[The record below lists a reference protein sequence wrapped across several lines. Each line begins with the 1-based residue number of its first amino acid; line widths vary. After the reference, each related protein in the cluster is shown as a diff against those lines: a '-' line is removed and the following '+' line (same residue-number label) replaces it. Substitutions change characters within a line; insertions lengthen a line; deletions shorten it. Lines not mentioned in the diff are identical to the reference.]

1 MDAWIHFNEQVRNP
15 VWISCALK
23 ANLPRCMYIFSTPIS
38 SGLLCSS
45 TVDSQSLNNLMS
57 FQFYVLY
64 WHSSSLLYRFLCM
77 LLRPSCL
84 LACHNDGFW
93 LPLWY
98 LQTGLID
105 AGKNKWL
112 FAPIS
117 DMDRL
122 RVLYV
127 SLSNTHF
134 FYYAD
139 NKLRLLSWHKRVIW
153 CTNGNT

>member
-15 VWISCALK
+15 VWISCVLK

-77 LLRPSCL
+77 LLRLSCL

-105 AGKNKWL
+105 AGKHKRL

-122 RVLYV
+122 LFRLYH
-127 SLSNTHF
+127 TC
-134 FYYAD
+134 
-139 NKLRLLSWHKRVIW
+139 NKVRFTYKYVHI
-153 CTNGNT
+153 